1 MYKKILLAVFL
12 MFNVS
17 TAVSAENFVP
27 AQPVINIS
35 EIKSG
40 MQGYI
45 LTVLKGTEPSRLPVK
60 VVSIIPQ
67 KPGTNIDSAI
77 MIKFIGKNKLSQG
90 MSGSPLYIRGRL
102 AGAVRSG
109 WENSDQSLAL
119 VTPINSMQAVFNND
133 GIKTAVLTLSGMNSN
148 SISRLSK
155 SLGVNIIQ
163 GISMNAQGIQNYYFK
178 PGDAIAAM
186 LVWGDVELSAA
197 GTVTATSTDGKF
209 LAFGHEF
216 LNRGNVLYPSARAY
230 VHDTVDSRTFPFKLA
245 SPLYINGTITQDR
258 EAAIGGQAGI
268 FAPSFAASFTFKN
281 LDTDKENKYK
291 FRVVADEFIT
301 SKIFEGIFKGLSYE
315 AWGRKGQ
322 GTALITLRIDGKN
335 IPNGW
340 TRTDIFYSDDDVFEE
355 AFKDTLEIINSYL
368 TQPFSHTIPAGF
380 SMTVEASQTP
390 KILRIE
396 DIQTVSKAKPG
407 EEINIKVRLRG
418 WREDPFERTFKL
430 RIPENA
436 SGTAQILVRG
446 GGAEPMPQI
455 ALNEGLK
462 TIDSVERMLTE
473 FKAADSNNE
482 LVLELDTDTLTEV
495 LKNAAAKKNS
505 GSYENINT
513 IPEEEEFL
521 SQTKERRIREGT
533 LKIFESDYFIDG
545 MMKKIIQVEK

>member
-1 MYKKILLAVFL
+1 MYKKFLLIIFL
-12 MFNVS
+12 MLNVS
-17 TAVSAENFVP
+17 TAYAENFVP

-45 LTVLKGTEPSRLPVK
+45 LTVLKGTEPSKLPVK
-60 VVSIIPQ
+60 VVSILPQ
-67 KPGTNIDSAI
+67 KPGTNINYTI
-77 MIKFIGKNKLSQG
+77 LIKFIGKDKLSQG
-90 MSGSPLYIRGRL
+90 MSGSPLFINGKL

-119 VTPINSMQAVFNND
+119 VTPINSMQSIFNKD
-133 GIKTAVLTLSGMNSN
+133 EIKTSLLTFSGMNQN

-155 SLGVNIIQ
+155 LLGVNIAQ
-163 GISMNAQGIQNYYFK
+163 GISMPNQGIQNYFFK
-178 PGDAIAAM
+178 PGDSVAVM

-197 GTVTATSTDGKF
+197 GTVTATSKDGKF

-230 VHDTVDSRTFPFKLA
+230 IHETIDSKTFPFKLA
-245 SPLYINGTITQDR
+245 SPLYINGTVTQDR
-258 EAAIGGQAGI
+258 EAGIGGQSGI
-268 FAPSFAASFTFKN
+268 FAPSFSASFNFKN
-281 LDTDKENKYK
+281 LDTNKENKYK

-301 SKIFEGIFKGLSYE
+301 SKLFEGIFTGLSNE

-335 IPNGW
+335 VPKGW
-340 TRTDIFYSDDDVFEE
+340 TRTDIFYSNEDVFEE
-355 AFKDTLEIINSYL
+355 AFKDTIEIINTYL
-368 TQPFSHTIPAGF
+368 TQPFSDTITAGF
-380 SMTVEASQTP
+380 SVNVEASETP

-396 DIQTVSKAKPG
+396 DVKTVEKAKPG
-407 EEINIKVRLRG
+407 EEIEVKVKLRA
-418 WREDPFERTFKL
+418 WRKEPFERIFKL
-430 RIPENA
+430 KIPEDA

-446 GGAEPMPQI
+446 GGSDPMPQT

-462 TIDSVERMLTE
+462 TIDSVERMLAE

-482 LVLELDTDTLTEV
+482 LVLELDTDTLTNI
-495 LKNAAAKKNS
+495 LKNVSAKKNS
-505 GSYENINT
+505 NVNT

-521 SQTKERRIREGT
+521 SQTKERRIKEGT
-533 LKIFESDYFIDG
+533 LKIFRSQYFIDG
-545 MMKKIIQVEK
+545 MMKRIIQVEK